1 MEPDHTSLDGAWLRR
16 KNTVMIS
23 NRRQRLDRLA
33 SYVAEAEETSIEA
46 LAEAFGVSSATIRRD
61 VKLLES
67 EGSLVQTVGGGV
79 LRRTSVSEH
88 ADEDHEAV
96 RNIEAK
102 IRIGEYCASLVEE
115 HDEIIVGPG
124 TTTLIVGRILSGV
137 RDKDFRLITNALDLA
152 IETSGVE
159 NIETVV
165 LGGEVEGHYSK
176 GFTAHEDF
184 FSTCHSRHKLILSAD
199 GVDPTEGITQFQS
212 RFVDLLKKMMS
223 VSSTIYLVADSS
235 KIEKACF
242 NQVAPI
248 DSVDVF
254 VTDTGAPTG
263 FCRRLDTS
271 GVKVVRV

>member
-1 MEPDHTSLDGAWLRR
+1 MRLRR
-16 KNTVMIS
+16 KITVMIS
-23 NRRQRLDRLA
+23 NRRQRLERLA
-33 SYVAEAEETSIEA
+33 SYVAEAQETSIEA
-46 LAEAFGVSSATIRRD
+46 LAEAFDVSTATIRRD

-79 LRRTSVSEH
+79 LRRASVSDHGE
-88 ADEDHEAV
+88 EDYEAV
-96 RNIEAK
+96 RNIDAK
-102 IRIGEYCASLVEE
+102 IRIGEYCAGLVEE

-137 RDKDFRLITNALDLA
+137 RDKDFRLITNSLDLA
-152 IETSGVE
+152 METSGVE

-165 LGGEVEGHYSK
+165 LGGEVDGHYSR

-184 FSTCHSRHKLILSAD
+184 FSTCHRRHKLILSAD
-199 GVDPTEGITQFQS
+199 GVDLTEGITQFQS
-212 RFVDLLKKMMS
+212 RFVDLLKRMMS

-242 NQVAPI
+242 NQVASI
-248 DSVDVF
+248 DSVNVF
-254 VTDTGAPTG
+254 VTDTEAPAG
-263 FCRRLDTS
+263 FCRRLEAS